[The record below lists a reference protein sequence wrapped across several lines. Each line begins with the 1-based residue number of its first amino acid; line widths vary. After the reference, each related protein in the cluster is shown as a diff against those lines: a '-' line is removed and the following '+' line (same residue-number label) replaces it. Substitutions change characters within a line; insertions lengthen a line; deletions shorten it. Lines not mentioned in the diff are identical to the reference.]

1 MFNSPQQNG
10 HQQTVALFSADRMNV
25 RSQSYGCEAGQA
37 RSVNRLAADCSRF
50 GLRSLA
56 ARYVEYFSF
65 RSVSASCW
73 YIWDRDK
80 MLLNPLPS
88 LSLQVSRTRLVAWC
102 VHEMPQTFAST
113 CFIPPR
119 RRGMPLAQ
127 MRRTMTSGALRVSA
141 WRGAVS
147 SAAER
152 VARGEDYPLLEMS
165 YDSIETNVKV
175 GFEVFTAVMMKKI
188 ALACDAV

>member
-1 MFNSPQQNG
+1 
-10 HQQTVALFSADRMNV
+10 
-25 RSQSYGCEAGQA
+25 
-37 RSVNRLAADCSRF
+37 
-50 GLRSLA
+50 
-56 ARYVEYFSF
+56 
-65 RSVSASCW
+65 
-73 YIWDRDK
+73 
-80 MLLNPLPS
+80 
-88 LSLQVSRTRLVAWC
+88 
-102 VHEMPQTFAST
+102 
-113 CFIPPR
+113 
-119 RRGMPLAQ
+119 
-127 MRRTMTSGALRVSA
+127 MTSGALRVSA